1 MTAEIQE
8 AGTADLPLLAALHR
22 RCFPR
27 EAWDENSLLGILGLP
42 GGVGLIAKDEEG
54 DAAGFVLA
62 ILVVDL
68 CDVATVCVLSER
80 RRRGIARALIEA
92 LAGVARRKGA
102 TEMTLEVGEKNNA
115 ARRLYEGLGF
125 AVDERWEEN
134 GVLQGVMLRAGDYML
149 GLSQDDWKK
158 GRDRQK
164 GIGMRVHI
172 GTTQNVDDLAA
183 RATAAGVSLDTEPYN
198 TPWNSRAFDVTDP
211 SGFKLSVSTEVV
223 GV

>member
-1 MTAEIQE
+1 MATHDTPLKAKNI
-8 AGTADLPLLAALHR
+8 TPTLTVDDLQQSIK
-22 RCFPR
+22 F
-27 EAWDENSLLGILGLP
+27 
-42 GGVGLIAKDEEG
+42 
-54 DAAGFVLA
+54 
-62 ILVVDL
+62 
-68 CDVATVCVLSER
+68 
-80 RRRGIARALIEA
+80 
-92 LAGVARRKGA
+92 
-102 TEMTLEVGEKNNA
+102 
-115 ARRLYEGLGF
+115 YEGLGF
-125 AVDERWEEN
+125 AVDERWEDK

-183 RATAAGVSLDTEPYN
+183 RAKAAGVKLDTEPYN

-211 SGFKLSVSTEVV
+211 TGFKLSVSTEVV